1 MVECVILDRAII
13 HQRHLKCSLIAGV
26 IGTWISII
34 MCNIWYLR
42 ASLVW
47 VRCTSCAI
55 PSLIIEHQTK
65 TPFGTDPGGWN
76 SEPNRQKGPPQQIQ
90 QIPHSELKN
99 QGHTIFQTR
108 YRGGSLP
115 VNSTLSKHLPSKG
128 PYIESKIKGAAIIL
142 TSVYTSVLWRPLL
155 F

>member
-1 MVECVILDRAII
+1 M
-13 HQRHLKCSLIAGV
+13 
-26 IGTWISII
+26 
-34 MCNIWYLR
+34 
-42 ASLVW
+42 W

-90 QIPHSELKN
+90 HIPHSELKN

-142 TSVYTSVLWRPLL
+142 TSVYTSVNPTLGCSVPVHIVSCAIDAFASEIGATPLTTSG
-155 F
+155 